1 VQVLSFENVSH
12 RIGRVRRSEL
22 ANDDFANLLVPGV
35 GLAPVTEFRL
45 LITLFVLAI
54 GPLNY
59 WLLLRANRL
68 YLILFTV
75 PLTALALTSAL
86 FGYAFVSDG
95 LDTNVRVRSYT
106 HLDQSTGEAV
116 CWARLSYYA
125 GLAPGRGLSMPQ
137 DVAVYPILPGW
148 SDSGDSGP
156 HAVTRKVEWTDDQQR
171 LSSGWVRSRVPVQ
184 LLSVRARKSPHRL
197 NLEPS
202 GDKLRAT
209 NALGSRIKFLA
220 AVDPAGNIF
229 TGADLAADETVELKP
244 AAAIDAL
251 RTLRE
256 LVMANEP
263 EAPAALAESEDRSRS
278 RRRRRHILQQHTEV
292 EFSLE
297 RLSENLL
304 SEAIASLVVTA
315 DEPGLN
321 VPNGSFIAI
330 TETGP
335 EVELGISGAEE
346 LESFHILVGTW

>member
-1 VQVLSFENVSH
+1 
-12 RIGRVRRSEL
+12 
-22 ANDDFANLLVPGV
+22 LVPGV

-95 LDTNVRVRSYT
+95 LATNIRVRSFT

-137 DVAVYPILPGW
+137 DIAVYPILPGW
-148 SDSGDSGP
+148 RDSGDSGP

-171 LSSGWVRSRVPVQ
+171 LASGWVRSRVPVQ
-184 LLSVRARKSPHRL
+184 LFSVRARKSPHRL
-197 NLEPS
+197 HLEPF

-346 LESFHILVGTW
+346 LESFHVVVGTW